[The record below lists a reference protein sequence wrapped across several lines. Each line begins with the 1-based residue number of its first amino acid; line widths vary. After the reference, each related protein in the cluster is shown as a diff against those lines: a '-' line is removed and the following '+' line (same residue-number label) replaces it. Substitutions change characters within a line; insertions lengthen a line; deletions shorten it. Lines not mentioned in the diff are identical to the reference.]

1 MSFFVCR
8 IREQRWWLGLFIGIF
23 AMLFWVGY
31 RYIVQLNTIK
41 TPPVKVVAPVPEQPR
56 NNPND
61 SLLDLKMERDRERS
75 QELEQVQQLLDQIGL
90 SDDVRKQAEQEL
102 WRLTQASAK
111 EHELENLLQ
120 ARGFEHSLVTI
131 GQKLVTVVVEQQL
144 RPEQASAIGQM
155 AAEVSN
161 LNLDQIQVVEK

>member
-8 IREQRWWLGLFIGIF
+8 IREQRWRLGIFIGIF
-23 AMLFWVGY
+23 AVLFWAGY
-31 RYIVQLNTIK
+31 RYIVQLNTVK
-41 TPPVKVVAPVPEQPR
+41 TPPVNVAASAPEQPR
-56 NNPND
+56 SNPTD

-120 ARGFEHSLVTI
+120 ARGFAHCLVTI
-131 GQKLVTVVVEQQL
+131 GKKLVTVVVDQQL
-144 RPEQASAIGQM
+144 QPQQASAIGQM